1 MAKEKIVDTWK
12 SKNWYTVLAPQMF
25 DSKEVGQIPAT
36 EDAHLMN
43 RIVKVSLAELT
54 GDMSQSYVNLHLRI
68 NEVKGK
74 TAYTKLIG
82 HEISA
87 GYLRT
92 LVRRRRN
99 VIYEVVDVITK
110 DGVKMRIKVSLFT
123 LKRISSPLKTALR
136 NAVKEEVVSK
146 VKDMDF
152 QQAAQ
157 EVIFGKFSAT
167 LFNRIKKLCPL
178 KRIEVRKTKV
188 FESFTA

>member
-12 SKNWYTVLAPQMF
+12 SKTWYTVLAPQMF
-25 DSKEVGQIPAT
+25 ENKEIAQIPAT
-36 EDAHLMN
+36 EDAHLIN

-54 GDMSQSYVNLHLRI
+54 GDLSQSYVNLHFRI

-82 HEISA
+82 HEMSA

-99 VIYEVVDVITK
+99 VVNEVVDVESK
-110 DGVKMRIKVSLFT
+110 DGVKLRVKISIFT
-123 LKRISSPLKTALR
+123 ARRVSSPVKTALR
-136 NAVKEEVVSK
+136 NATREEVK
-146 VKDMDF
+146 LRMKDMDF
-152 QQAAQ
+152 QQLSQ

-167 LFNRIKKLCPL
+167 LFNRLKKLCPV
-178 KRIEVRKTKV
+178 KRIEVRKTEI
-188 FESFTA
+188 FEKFA

>member
-12 SKNWYTVLAPQMF
+12 SKTWYTVLAPQMF
-25 DSKEVGQIPAT
+25 ESKEIGQIPAT

-54 GDMSQSYVNLHLRI
+54 GDMSQSYVNLHFRI

-92 LVRRRRN
+92 LVRRRSN
-99 VIYEVVDVITK
+99 VVNEVVDVESK
-110 DGVKMRIKVSLFT
+110 DGVKVRVKISIFT
-123 LKRISSPLKTALR
+123 ARRVSSPVKTALR
-136 NAVKEEVVSK
+136 NSTKDEVLLRVKE
-146 VKDMDF
+146 MDF
-152 QQAAQ
+152 QQLAQ
-157 EVIFGKFSAT
+157 EIIFGKFSAT
-167 LFNRIKKLCPL
+167 LFNRLRKLCPV
-178 KRIEVRKTKV
+178 KRIEVRKAEV
-188 FESFTA
+188 FEKFA

>member
-1 MAKEKIVDTWK
+1 MAKEKVVDTWK
-12 SKNWYTVLAPQMF
+12 SKTWYTVLAPQMF
-25 DSKEVGQIPAT
+25 DSRELGQIPAT
-36 EDAHLMN
+36 DDAHLIN

-54 GDMSQSYVNLHLRI
+54 GDMGQSYVNLQFRI

-74 TAYTKLIG
+74 TAYTKLVG

-99 VIYEVVDVITK
+99 VINEVVDVTTK
-110 DGVKMRIKVSLFT
+110 DGTKMRIQVSLFT
-123 LKRISSPLKTALR
+123 AKRVSSPLKTALR
-136 NAVKEEVVSK
+136 NAVKEEVLAR

-152 QQAAQ
+152 QQTIQ
-157 EVIFGKFSAT
+157 EIIFGKFSAT

-178 KRIEVRKTKV
+178 KRIEVKKTEV
-188 FESFTA
+188 FEKFTS

>member
-12 SKNWYTVLAPQMF
+12 SKTWYTVLAPQIF
-25 DSKEVGQIPAT
+25 ESKEIAQIPAT
-36 EDAHLMN
+36 EDAHLIN

-54 GDMSQSYVNLHLRI
+54 GDMSQSYVNLHFRI

-82 HEISA
+82 HEMSA

-99 VIYEVVDVITK
+99 VVNEVVDVESK
-110 DGVKMRIKVSLFT
+110 DGVKLRMKISIFT
-123 LKRISSPLKTALR
+123 ARRVSSPVKTALR
-136 NAVKEEVVSK
+136 NATKDEVLLR

-152 QQAAQ
+152 QQLAQ
-157 EVIFGKFSAT
+157 EIIFGKFSAT
-167 LFNRIKKLCPL
+167 LFNRVKKLCPV
-178 KRIEVRKTKV
+178 KRIEVRKTEISEK
-188 FESFTA
+188 FA

>member
-12 SKNWYTVLAPQMF
+12 SKTWYTVLAPQMF
-25 DSKEVGQIPAT
+25 ESKEVGQIPAT

-54 GDMSQSYVNLHLRI
+54 GDISQSYVNLHFRI

-99 VIYEVVDVITK
+99 VVYEVVDAESK
-110 DGVKMRIKVSLFT
+110 DGVKLRLKVSIFT
-123 LKRISSPLKTALR
+123 ARRVSSPVKTALR
-136 NAVKEEVVSK
+136 NSTRDEIMIRVKE
-146 VKDMDF
+146 MDF
-152 QQAAQ
+152 QQLAQ
-157 EVIFGKFSAT
+157 EIIFGKFSAT
-167 LFNRIKKLCPL
+167 LFNRLKKLCPV
-178 KRIEVRKTKV
+178 KRIEVRKSEI
-188 FESFTA
+188 FEKFA

>member
-25 DSKEVGQIPAT
+25 DNKEVGQIPAT
-36 EDAHLMN
+36 EDAHMIN

-54 GDMSQSYVNLHLRI
+54 GDMSHSYVNLQLRI
-68 NEVKGK
+68 TEVKGK

-99 VIYEVVDVITK
+99 VIYEVVDATTK
-110 DGVKMRIKVSLFT
+110 DGVKLRIKVSLFT

-136 NAVKEEVVSK
+136 NSVKDEVFNR

-152 QQAAQ
+152 QQTIQ
-157 EVIFGKFSAT
+157 EIIFGKFSAT

-178 KRIEVRKTKV
+178 KRIEVRKTEV

>member
-12 SKNWYTVLAPQMF
+12 SKTWYTVLAPQMF
-25 DSKEVGQIPAT
+25 ESKEVGQIPAT

-54 GDMSQSYVNLHLRI
+54 GDISQSYVNLHFRI

-99 VIYEVVDVITK
+99 VVNEVVDVESK
-110 DGVKMRIKVSLFT
+110 DGVKLRLKISIFT
-123 LKRISSPLKTALR
+123 ARRVSSPVKTALR
-136 NAVKEEVVSK
+136 NSTRDEVLLRVKE
-146 VKDMDF
+146 MDF
-152 QQAAQ
+152 QQLAQ
-157 EVIFGKFSAT
+157 EIIFGKLSAT
-167 LFNRIKKLCPL
+167 LFNRLKKLCPV
-178 KRIEVRKTKV
+178 KRIEVRKSEI
-188 FESFTA
+188 FEKFA

>member
-12 SKNWYTVLAPQMF
+12 SKIWYTVLAPQMF
-25 DSKEVGQIPAT
+25 ESKEVGQIPAT

-54 GDMSQSYVNLHLRI
+54 GDMSQSYVNLLFRI

-99 VIYEVVDVITK
+99 VVNEVVDVESK
-110 DGVKMRIKVSLFT
+110 DGVKLRMKISIFT
-123 LKRISSPLKTALR
+123 ARRVSSPVKTALR
-136 NAVKEEVVSK
+136 NSTKDEVLLR

-152 QQAAQ
+152 QQLAQ
-157 EVIFGKFSAT
+157 EIIFGKFSAT
-167 LFNRIKKLCPL
+167 LFNRLKKLCPV
-178 KRIEVRKTKV
+178 KRIEVRKAEV
-188 FESFTA
+188 FEKFA

>member
-12 SKNWYTVLAPQMF
+12 SKTWYTVLAPQMF
-25 DSKEVGQIPAT
+25 ENKEIGQIPAT

-54 GDMSQSYVNLHLRI
+54 GDMSQSYVNLNFRI

-92 LVRRRRN
+92 LVRRRSN
-99 VIYEVVDVITK
+99 VVNEVVDVESK
-110 DGVKMRIKVSLFT
+110 DGVKLRIKISIFT
-123 LKRISSPLKTALR
+123 ARRVSSPVKTALR
-136 NAVKEEVVSK
+136 NSTKDEVLLRVKE
-146 VKDMDF
+146 MDF
-152 QQAAQ
+152 QQLAQ
-157 EVIFGKFSAT
+157 EIIFGKFSAT
-167 LFNRIKKLCPL
+167 LFNRLRKLCPV
-178 KRIEVRKTKV
+178 KRIEVRKAKV
-188 FESFTA
+188 FEKFA

>member
-12 SKNWYTVLAPQMF
+12 SKTWYTVLAPQIF
-25 DSKEVGQIPAT
+25 DSKEIGQIPAN
-36 EDAHLMN
+36 EDAHLIN

-54 GDMSQSYVNLHLRI
+54 GDMSHSYVNLHFRI

-82 HEISA
+82 HEIAA

-99 VIYEVVDVITK
+99 VINEVVDVTTK
-110 DGVKMRIKVSLFT
+110 DGAKMRIKVSLFT
-123 LKRISSPLKTALR
+123 AKRVSSPLKIALR
-136 NAVKEEVVSK
+136 NAVKEEILAR

-152 QQAAQ
+152 QQTTQ
-157 EVIFGKFSAT
+157 EMIFGKFSAT

-178 KRIEVRKTKV
+178 KRIEVRKTEI
-188 FESFTA
+188 FEKFTS

>member
-12 SKNWYTVLAPQMF
+12 SKTWYTVLAPQMF
-25 DSKEVGQIPAT
+25 ESKEVGQIPAT

-54 GDMSQSYVNLHLRI
+54 GDMSQSYVNLLFRI

-99 VIYEVVDVITK
+99 VVNEVVDVESK
-110 DGVKMRIKVSLFT
+110 DGVKVRIKVSIFT
-123 LKRISSPLKTALR
+123 ARRVSSPVKTALR
-136 NAVKEEVVSK
+136 NSTRDEILLR

-152 QQAAQ
+152 QQLAQ
-157 EVIFGKFSAT
+157 EMIFGKFSAT
-167 LFNRIKKLCPL
+167 LFNRLKKLCPV
-178 KRIEVRKTKV
+178 KRIEVRKAEV
-188 FESFTA
+188 FEKFA

>member
-12 SKNWYTVLAPQMF
+12 SKTWYTVLAPQMF
-25 DSKEVGQIPAT
+25 ESKEIGQIPAT

-54 GDMSQSYVNLHLRI
+54 GDMSQSYVNLNFRI

-92 LVRRRRN
+92 LVRRRSN
-99 VIYEVVDVITK
+99 VVNEVVDVESK
-110 DGVKMRIKVSLFT
+110 DGVKLRIKISIFT
-123 LKRISSPLKTALR
+123 ARRVSSPVKTALR
-136 NAVKEEVVSK
+136 NSTKDEVLLRVKE
-146 VKDMDF
+146 MDF
-152 QQAAQ
+152 QQLAQ
-157 EVIFGKFSAT
+157 EIIFGKFSAT
-167 LFNRIKKLCPL
+167 LFNRLRKLCPV
-178 KRIEVRKTKV
+178 KRIEVRKAKV
-188 FESFTA
+188 FEKFA